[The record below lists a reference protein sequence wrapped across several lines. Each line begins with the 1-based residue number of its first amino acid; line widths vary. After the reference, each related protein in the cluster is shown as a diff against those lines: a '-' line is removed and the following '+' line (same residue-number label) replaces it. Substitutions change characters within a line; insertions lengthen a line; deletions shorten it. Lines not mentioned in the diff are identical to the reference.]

1 MLHTTNTPA
10 RLTGSIT
17 CDVITANRRDHD
29 AGRRESRPKRGRD
42 GETAQM
48 TRQKSLHLR
57 NPCSM
62 LWALC
67 QSLLSAP
74 GFLAGSTPRESSSSI
89 TWNVINAVAIKR
101 FFEIAI
107 SSLEIGG
114 LLTPRSRFLLIA
126 WHGHTGSIQRRRLTV
141 AELGSSSYRRDR
153 YDVQFKSLRLDT
165 PNS

>member
-67 QSLLSAP
+67 RRLLSAP
-74 GFLAGSTPRESSSSI
+74 GLLAGSTPRESSSSI
-89 TWNVINAVAIKR
+89 TWSVINAVAIKR

-107 SSLEIGG
+107 SSLEIGY
-114 LLTPRSRFLLIA
+114 SAFRFLLIA